1 MKISFNWLKSYLDFD
16 LTPERTSEILTDTGL
31 EIEGLQKFEEIKGG
45 LDGVVV
51 GEVISCEPH
60 PDADR
65 LKVTRVSL
73 GEENV
78 QIVCGAPNIGKGQK
92 VLVATVGT
100 NLHPNDGETFKI
112 KKAKIRG
119 VESFGMI
126 CAEDELGLGASHEG
140 ILILPDEITTGT
152 PAATFYNLYTD
163 FQLEI
168 GLTPNRCDAMG
179 HIGVARDLKA
189 FLNFHENQNLSLRL
203 PDTEIINSEKKDTDR
218 ITIEI
223 EDPKL
228 CPRYIGAILDNV
240 KVQESPKWLK
250 NRLKSIGLEPINNV
264 VDVSNF
270 IMYEYG
276 TPMHAFDR
284 SQLGSTIIVKKA
296 DKGSSFKT
304 LDGIERKLNG
314 EELMITSEDKNL
326 CIAGVFGGL
335 DSGVSEN
342 TTSIFLESAIFNATS
357 VRKTSKAHA
366 IQTDASFRFE
376 RGVDPTFTTD
386 AMKRAISLLQEL
398 TGGNLTMKPVVV
410 DEFDSSEK
418 KICFSIDFLNQRLG
432 TALKTKE
439 VMSILESLDFKCQLD
454 SNRNIQL
461 TVPQYRIDVSRPED
475 ILEEVLRIYGF
486 NKVQLPKKWNISF
499 PVEDVKNTEN
509 LQRRTSE
516 WFVANGFSEVM
527 NNSLRRNDLPESK
540 MKSVEILNPLSK
552 ELQTMRKSL
561 YFGLLENLSYN
572 QNRQQQVQRLFEFG
586 KSYFV
591 NNDEYIETRELA
603 FVLCGKMDDL
613 SWQNTTK
620 TLNFYNLKQTCEAL
634 ITKLGLKS
642 KIEEGENEEGF
653 FERSYQYKLGKEI
666 LLEFGQA
673 SLTYCKKA
681 GIKSKVFIALCNWDK
696 LLKYSNSNMSF
707 KELPKTFFVRRD
719 FSLILDEHV
728 EYAAIEK
735 LGYAANKK
743 LLKDISLFDVYEGDK
758 LPKGKKSYAVSF
770 MFQDDNET
778 LKDGIIDPIMEQIR
792 MKLKN
797 ELGAELRA

>member
-65 LKVTRVSL
+65 LKVTMVSL

-78 QIVCGAPNIGKGQK
+78 QIVCGAPNIRKRQK

-100 NLHPNDGETFKI
+100 ILHPNNGETFKI

-152 PAATFYNLYTD
+152 PAASFYNLYTD

-203 PDTEIINSEKKDTDR
+203 PDTEIIISEKKDTDR

-223 EDPKL
+223 DDPKL
-228 CPRYIGAILDNV
+228 CPRYIGAIMDNV
-240 KVQESPKWLK
+240 KIQESPKWLK

-284 SQLGSTIIVKKA
+284 SQLGRNIIVKKA
-296 DKGSSFKT
+296 NKGSSFKT

-376 RGVDPTFTTD
+376 RGVDPTCTAD

-398 TGGNLTMKPVVV
+398 TGGDLTMKPVVV

-439 VMSILESLDFKCQLD
+439 VISILENLDFICSID
-454 SNRNIQL
+454 RNENIQ
-461 TVPQYRIDVSRPED
+461 TIVPQYRIDVTRPED

-499 PVEDVKNTEN
+499 PLEDGKNTEN

-540 MKSVEILNPLSK
+540 RKSVEILNPLSK

-561 YFGLLENLSYN
+561 YFGLLENLTYN

-591 NNDEYIETRELA
+591 ANDQYIETRELA
-603 FVLCGKMDDL
+603 FVLCGKTDDL

-620 TLNFYNLKQTCEAL
+620 DLNFYNLKQTCESL

-642 KIEEGENEEGF
+642 KIEEGANEEGF
-653 FERSYQYKLGKEI
+653 FERSYTYKLGKEI
-666 LLEFGQA
+666 LIEFGQA

-696 LLKYSNSNMSF
+696 LLKYNNSNISF

-770 MFQDDNET
+770 MFQDEHET